1 MVAERADE
9 EEEEDEEEGE
19 EEAALAA
26 GGEQAMQ
33 PCVNSPEP
41 IIEDTSL
48 GRHQSLISRRIFDA
62 KKLSL

>member
-9 EEEEDEEEGE
+9 EEEEDEEE
-19 EEAALAA
+19 AALAA
-26 GGEQAMQ
+26 GGVQAMQ

-41 IIEDTSL
+41 IIEETL
-48 GRHQSLISRRIFDA
+48 ERHQSLISRRIFDA